1 MNKYAENYFDTIKKT
16 LSERL
21 DPEGFKSRFSGAINA
36 VKGTATSVAD
46 SASAAGSSIKDQL
59 KSAIKSFVNY
69 KPDNFVNS
77 LTSGLGT
84 GLVAGG
90 GAGAL
95 LGGAAGAITD
105 PGYDEQG
112 NRKSR
117 LNRALGGAAI
127 GGALGGTLGGAAGAL
142 SPLALRGGVKAF
154 GEVEKALADKTPWY
168 RPDVKAKGLL
178 RDVAE
183 GVTDKANKTFGTS
196 FNPDNIVGATTPGQL
211 IDQAT
216 KARLEKMRDMSVGEI
231 GGAASS
237 KAQSYL
243 EAIARYLESK

>member
-1 MNKYAENYFDTIKKT
+1 MNKFAENYFDTIKKT
-16 LSERL
+16 LAERL
-21 DPEGFKSRFSGAINA
+21 DPEGFKSSFSNAINA
-36 VKGTATSVAD
+36 AKGSATSVAN
-46 SASAAGSSIKDQL
+46 SASSAGSSVKDQI
-59 KSAIKSFVNY
+59 KSAIKSFLNY
-69 KPDNFVNS
+69 KPNNFVNS

-117 LNRALGGAAI
+117 LNRALGGAAV

-142 SPLALRGGVKAF
+142 SPLALRGGVKAY

-168 RPDVKAKGLL
+168 RPDVKAKGLV
-178 RDVAE
+178 RDLAE
-183 GVTDKANKTFGTS
+183 GVTDKTNRTFGTN
-196 FNPDNIVGATTPGQL
+196 FNPNNIVGASTPSQI
-211 IDQAT
+211 IDEAT

-231 GGAASS
+231 GGAVNS